1 MTGKYIYRKAP
12 LALLLVLALWGCD
25 KDFLDRY
32 PESSLNEKTFWR
44 TPEDARMGLVG
55 CYRWWEDYANIIWF
69 DALTD
74 NAKNPFDARI
84 PFMALGEQSPY
95 TTWDFF
101 EYGGGSEASPIRRCN
116 DFLKNIENVSGLEE
130 NLKQQYIAEVK
141 FIRAYDYSRKTALYG
156 DVPWVTEPLSP
167 SAAEGFKKTP
177 KIEVVNLILKDLADA
192 IPNLPVDA
200 PEIGRITKG
209 AALALKTR
217 LELYNEKWEEA
228 AASAQAIMSLNKY
241 SLMQKYESIFWEVNE
256 NNSEVILDIQYV
268 KGTYW
273 NQLWQH
279 ILPHGEGG
287 WSAVAPIQKLVD
299 AYICIDGKTI
309 NESPIYNPDKP
320 FEKRDP
326 RLHYTIICP
335 GDEWNGRFMDPF
347 SKIDQYVGGNNMDNY
362 AKWSQY
368 GSSISGYH
376 LRKWNKPD
384 VSTAALND
392 GGLNIILFRYAEVL
406 LNYAEAIFES
416 GKITQLVL
424 DQTINKLRDRAY
436 VRSAGYISYPKVLV
450 SDANLRDIIRNERRM
465 ELAMEGLRWYDITRW
480 RIAEVVMP
488 GEVYGARIG
497 KVDPLTGKVIY
508 EDNQQILIETRT
520 FNPAKNYLFAIP
532 QYVIDNSKGSITQ
545 NPNY

>member
-1 MTGKYIYRKAP
+1 MTGKCIYRKAP
-12 LALLLVLALWGCD
+12 LALLIVLALWGCD

-44 TPEDARMGLVG
+44 TTEDARMGLVG

-167 SAAEGFKKTP
+167 SAAEGFKKTS

-309 NESPIYNPDKP
+309 NESSIYNPDKP

>member
-1 MTGKYIYRKAP
+1 MTAKYIYIKAP
-12 LALLLVLALWGCD
+12 LALLIVLALWGCD
-25 KDFLDRY
+25 KDFLNRY

-116 DFLKNIENVSGLEE
+116 DFLKNIGNVVGIDEK
-130 NLKQQYIAEVK
+130 LKQQYIAEVK

-167 SAAEGFKKTP
+167 SAAEGYKKTP
-177 KIEVVNLILKDLADA
+177 KSEVVNLILKDLADA

-273 NQLWQH
+273 NQVWQH

-376 LRKWNKPD
+376 LCKWNKPD

-392 GGLNIILFRYAEVL
+392 GGLNIILFRYAEVF
-406 LNYAEAIFES
+406 LNYAEAMFES